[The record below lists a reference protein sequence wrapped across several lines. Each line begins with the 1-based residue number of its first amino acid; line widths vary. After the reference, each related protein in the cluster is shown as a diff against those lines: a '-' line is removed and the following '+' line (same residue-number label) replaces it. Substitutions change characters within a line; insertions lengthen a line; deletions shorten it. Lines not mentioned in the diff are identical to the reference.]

1 MPLEERQGSFVSYS
15 TKPVRFPVKMTN
27 PSTAILYIT
36 EDLEYMT
43 QLKDTL
49 HVKEVE
55 IGMTILVY
63 CFFTLR

>member
-1 MPLEERQGSFVSYS
+1 
-15 TKPVRFPVKMTN
+15 MTN

-36 EDLEYMT
+36 EDYEYIA

-55 IGMTILVY
+55 IGIEICLKFLFIL
-63 CFFTLR
+63 LI